1 MLNNSIL
8 MGRFTADPELS
19 QTPNNISVCRFS
31 ITVERPYVKDKEK
44 EVDFFQIVAWRGTAE
59 FIVRNFTKGKMII
72 VQGSLRT
79 NTYTDKNNIKR
90 YGVEILAN
98 QVFFADSK
106 KTDETVATPSDLS
119 EYEEV
124 LNDGETPF
132 QN

>member
-1 MLNNSIL
+1 MLNNSVL
-8 MGRFTADPELS
+8 MGRLTADPELS
-19 QTPNNISVCRFS
+19 QTPSNISVCRFS
-31 ITVERPYVKDKEK
+31 IAVERPYVKDKEK
-44 EVDFFQIVAWRGTAE
+44 EVDFFQIVAWRGAAE

-106 KTDETVATPSDLS
+106 KAEETVSTPSDLS

-132 QN
+132 EN